1 MGLKYS
7 RQRES
12 IKANLMHRTD
22 HPTAD
27 MVYAD
32 IRKEFPNIS
41 LGTVYR
47 NLALL
52 SELGEIRKFPGEGG
66 AERYDWKKEP
76 HNHFICRKCGR
87 VQDMDGQQI
96 LSLKEQADRQFDGR
110 IDDCSVMFYGVCVD
124 CLKEETAL
132 QEM

>member
-1 MGLKYS
+1 MALKYS

-32 IRKEFPNIS
+32 IRKVFPNIS

-52 SELGEIRKFPGEGG
+52 SDLGEIHKLAPQGG
-66 AERYDWKKEP
+66 AERYDGNTRA
-76 HNHFICRKCGR
+76 HNHFVCRACGC
-87 VQDMDGQQI
+87 VQDMEGRESD
-96 LSLKEQADRQFDGR
+96 LLTERANRQFSGR
-110 IDDCSVMFYGVCVD
+110 IDDCSVTFYGMCKE
-124 CLKEETAL
+124 CLEKLDGEK
-132 QEM
+132 QP